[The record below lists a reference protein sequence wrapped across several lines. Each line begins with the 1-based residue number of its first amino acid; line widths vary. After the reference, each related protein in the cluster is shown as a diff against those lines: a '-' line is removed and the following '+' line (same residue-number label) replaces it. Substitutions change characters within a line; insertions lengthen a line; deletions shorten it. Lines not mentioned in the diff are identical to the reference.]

1 MHKVTP
7 FLLVLCILC
16 GCAALPDVDPWL
28 RYGGAQPPA
37 NFEFRRPVTEQ
48 QADAALAKVARKGGE
63 LDIVERQA
71 SLEEAVSGKPLVP
84 GNDATLLYDGPNTYK
99 AMFDAI
105 GKARDHVNL
114 EFYISEDDETGKRLA
129 ELLIRKRAQGVAI
142 NLIYDSVGSLDTPRE
157 YFDRLR
163 KAGIKVLEFNP
174 VNPLTAKRGWRLNHR
189 DHRKI
194 TIVDGSVAF
203 TGGINI
209 SGVYASP
216 STPVG
221 KAGDDGARPG
231 WRDINVRIA
240 GPAVGDIQRL
250 FLETWSKQGG
260 EALKPRRWF
269 PAAQPR
275 GKHPLRVIASSPN
288 DAVPAIYVTF
298 VSALEHAARSI
309 HITMAYFAPDPQTL
323 EALKKAAAR

>member
-129 ELLIRKRAQGVAI
+129 ELRIRKRAQGVAI

-157 YFDRLR
+157 YFERLR
-163 KAGIKVLEFNP
+163 EAGIKVVEFNP

-194 TIVDGSVAF
+194 VIVDGSVAF

-209 SGVYASP
+209 SGVYTTSSA
-216 STPVG
+216 
-221 KAGDDGARPG
+221 AGSRQAEGIKDKEQG
-231 WRDINVRIA
+231 WRDTNVRIR
-240 GPAVGDIQRL
+240 GPAVADIQRL
-250 FLETWSKQGG
+250 FLESWQNQRG
-260 EALKPRRWF
+260 EALPSRNWF
-269 PAAQPR
+269 PALKAQ
-275 GKHPLRVIASSPN
+275 GKQPVRVIASSP
-288 DAVPAIYVTF
+288 DDSVPAIFITL
-298 VSALEHAARSI
+298 VSALRHAERSVYL
-309 HITMAYFAPDPQTL
+309 TMAYF
-323 EALKKAAAR
+323 